1 MIENRTVGTRLFQL
15 VIGLVLTAL
24 CISWIYPL
32 WHVFA
37 VSISGPSA
45 VQRNAVNILPLD
57 IDFRMYQIILS
68 LPQVQ
73 RGYLNTVLYAAG
85 GTLIALVSNSFY
97 AYPLSKPDL
106 PGRRFFVIYLAIT
119 MFFSGGLIPTW
130 LVIRSLGMLNTYLVM
145 VLPAA
150 VGAWTVIVMRTFFQ
164 SLPYSYTE
172 SAMIDGASEIQILA
186 RIIVPLSKPLYAT
199 MGLFTI
205 VGIWNS
211 WFNALIYLDDPRR
224 WPIQMTLREITI
236 RNVIPQSAGMQQYM
250 EAMGRGA
257 PIPLNYQYTM
267 LMVVIIP
274 ILIMYPFLQK
284 YFVKGVMVGS
294 IKG

>member
-1 MIENRTVGTRLFQL
+1 MIENRTLGTRLFEL
-15 VIGLVLTAL
+15 AIGLLLIVLAVT
-24 CISWIYPL
+24 WVYPF

-45 VQRNAVNILPLD
+45 VQRNQVNILPLD
-57 IDFRMYQIILS
+57 INFRMYEIILS

-73 RGYLNTVLYAAG
+73 RGYLNTILYAVG
-85 GTLIALVSNSFY
+85 GTLIALVSNSFF

-106 PGRRFFVIYLAIT
+106 PGRRILVIYLAIT
-119 MFFSGGLIPTW
+119 MFVSGGLIPTW
-130 LVIRSLGMLNTYLVM
+130 LVIRGLGMLNTYLVM
-145 VLPAA
+145 VLPGA
-150 VGAWTVIVMRTFFQ
+150 VGAWTIIVMRTFFQ
-164 SLPYSYTE
+164 RLPYSYTE
-172 SAMIDGASEIQILA
+172 SAMIDGASELQILG

-224 WPIQMTLREITI
+224 WPIQMILRDITI
-236 RNVIPQSAGMQQYM
+236 RNLIPQSTGMQQYM